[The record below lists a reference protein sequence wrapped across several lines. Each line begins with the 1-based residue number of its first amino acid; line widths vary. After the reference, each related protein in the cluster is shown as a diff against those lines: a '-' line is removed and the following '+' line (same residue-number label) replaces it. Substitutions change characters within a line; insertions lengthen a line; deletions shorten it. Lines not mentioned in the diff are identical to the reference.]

1 MTTMNFRMLNSTDL
15 RLLRSRWQWLLAA
28 GIALLLIAFAALSNL
43 LLATVVSVLFVG
55 VTMLLAGA
63 AHIVFAVQ
71 MKRRSHLLGLIAIG
85 ALYVSAGL
93 VTFWNPVLASSV
105 LTLLMALSLL
115 VAGIVRF
122 AAGLAVRPVSG
133 WGWLVAAGATTVLVS
148 MVILMGWPV
157 NSLWI
162 IGALLAIDLLIT
174 GCGLSALAL
183 ALRRSPTSS
192 EIIDKRHRA

>member
-1 MTTMNFRMLNSTDL
+1 MAVAVGRRHSTSLDCVC
-15 RLLRSRWQWLLAA
+15 RP
-28 GIALLLIAFAALSNL
+28 SNL

-105 LTLLMALSLL
+105 LTLLMALS
-115 VAGIVRF
+115 
-122 AAGLAVRPVSG
+122 
-133 WGWLVAAGATTVLVS
+133 
-148 MVILMGWPV
+148 
-157 NSLWI
+157 
-162 IGALLAIDLLIT
+162 
-174 GCGLSALAL
+174 
-183 ALRRSPTSS
+183 
-192 EIIDKRHRA
+192 RHRQLNGMWNSICDDGP